1 MEPEKL
7 SILSLGDGAVG
18 KSSIIRRWVQQDF
31 EQNYV
36 PTIEELLSKTIKIDG
51 EMYRVEITDTAGQEE
66 FNQIKYRYM
75 ENAEGFFFVFSI
87 IDKKSFNEIEPLYQD
102 VQKAKPNGD
111 YYSVIVG
118 NKYDL
123 REENESVPP
132 ENPLKLANKL
142 GVKYFNTSALTMYNI
157 DEAFNELICG
167 VIKMR
172 KRGGG
177 GCCFIM

>member
-1 MEPEKL
+1 M
-7 SILSLGDGAVG
+7 
-18 KSSIIRRWVQQDF
+18 
-31 EQNYV
+31 
-36 PTIEELLSKTIKIDG
+36 
-51 EMYRVEITDTAGQEE
+51 
-66 FNQIKYRYM
+66 
-75 ENAEGFFFVFSI
+75 
-87 IDKKSFNEIEPLYQD
+87 YQD